1 MLARRGDNDKCQ
13 EPRVP
18 FLATLKFIQ
27 MVQSSFCFVEKNVRK
42 GTRQERPFEQSRFL

>member
-1 MLARRGDNDKCQ
+1 MLARQRDNDKCQ

-27 MVQSSFCFVEKNVRK
+27 MVQSSVLLC
-42 GTRQERPFEQSRFL
+42 